1 MSCGSRAR
9 SCSSWTR
16 AGRRCHGPQRGFP
29 RDSLFFSFH
38 LAGISQIFYFCEQG
52 ILFLDCKDCLGVA
65 GEDGRGQVCP
75 RRRARG
81 GAVLGREPQLPPS
94 QNELNKRFLCSGIRR
109 TCCQGWAFSFDLLH
123 PWAPCKPPAICHR
136 PRTCREGLAARPRA
150 SGPHA
155 RRSSPFPARK

>member
-16 AGRRCHGPQRGFP
+16 AGRRCRGPQWGFP

-65 GEDGRGQVCP
+65 GEDGDRFVP
-75 RRRARG
+75 G
-81 GAVLGREPQLPPS
+81 GAHVE
-94 QNELNKRFLCSGIRR
+94 ELFWGGS
-109 TCCQGWAFSFDLLH
+109 
-123 PWAPCKPPAICHR
+123 
-136 PRTCREGLAARPRA
+136 
-150 SGPHA
+150 
-155 RRSSPFPARK
+155 RSSRPAKTS